1 MTWLSWSVVEEVGL
15 ETGGGAERVA
25 VEAPEVA
32 THTDLQFA
40 VGRLPG
46 GAGHAPAVAAAVRQD
61 DTAGFGRF
69 EDRLTVRHLDHSAVA
84 VRHDD
89 AGHSQMSDVQ
99 SPPG

>member
-15 ETGGGAERVA
+15 ETGGGAELVA

-32 THTDLQFA
+32 THT
-40 VGRLPG
+40 
-46 GAGHAPAVAAAVRQD
+46 AVAAAVRQD